1 MSNDLKNF
9 KIPKEFTLF
18 GHRYTVEVQEDLFEK
33 NQCYGIADEDLK
45 KIIIQGKKLVKKIS
59 KDGKKVISQDMKITD
74 ETFLETYYHEMVHI
88 IFDSIGEEKLSQ
100 NEALVNMVG
109 KALLEIYL
117 SSIYEQNSKKQKN
130 GKRRSSFRIT
140 KK

>member
-1 MSNDLKNF
+1 
-9 KIPKEFTLF
+9 
-18 GHRYTVEVQEDLFEK
+18 VQEDLFEK

-45 KIIIQGKKLVKKIS
+45 KIIIQSKKLVKKIS

-117 SSIYEQNSKKQKN
+117 SSIYEQNSKKRKD
-130 GKRRSSFRIT
+130 GKRRSSFRIA

>member
-1 MSNDLKNF
+1 VSNDPKDF

-18 GHRYTVEVQEDLFEK
+18 GHRYTIEVQEDLFEK
-33 NQCYGIADEDLK
+33 NQCYGTADEDLK
-45 KIIIQGKKLVKKIS
+45 KIIIQSKKLVNKLS
-59 KDGKKVISQDMKITD
+59 KDGKKVTSQEMEITD

-88 IFDSIGEEKLSQ
+88 IFDSIGQEKLSQ

-117 SSIYEQNSKKQKN
+117 SSIYEQDSKKQKDGQRRN
-130 GKRRSSFRIT
+130 GFRIT

>member
-1 MSNDLKNF
+1 MSNDPKKF
-9 KIPKEFTLF
+9 KVPKEFTLF

-33 NQCYGIADEDLK
+33 SQCYGMADEDLK
-45 KIIIQGKKLVKKIS
+45 KIIVQSKKVVEKLT
-59 KDGKKVISQDMKITD
+59 KDGKKEIRQSMEITD

-88 IFDSIGEEKLSQ
+88 IFDSIGQEKLSHD
-100 NEALVNMVG
+100 EALVNMIG

-117 SSIYEQNSKKQKN
+117 SSIYEQNSKKQKD